1 MAKAAIKS
9 RPVSRNGASKA
20 KAPKAKAPRAASTKL
35 VPLHDRIVIRPVVQE
50 EVLASGIVIPDTA
63 KEKPQQGKVIAA
75 GPGRLDDNG
84 KRVQM
89 DVKVGDRVLY
99 AKYTGQEV
107 KIDQEELIV
116 LAEKDVLAKVE

>member
-1 MAKAAIKS
+1 LAKAALKS
-9 RPVSRNGASKA
+9 RPASKNGASKA
-20 KAPKAKAPRAASTKL
+20 KVAARAASTKL

-63 KEKPQQGKVIAA
+63 KEKPQQGTVIAA